1 MAIYHTT
8 VDAYHKWK
16 RNGGITNHNNV
27 VNILNSI
34 PNRRYQCMTIGLE
47 HVHSLSHDE
56 LGLIFDLV
64 VILTIEYK
72 WVPSTSLNNF
82 QYVII
87 SLKSDNFI
95 NSLYQ
100 GTLWTVFDL
109 DHKKKNIWVLDGKLS
124 SPLISGSLSGKM
136 HQKELKNFNEPF
148 MKNALKYI
156 FIGFQSYWHS
166 LLTIIAITSIL
177 KKK

>member
-1 MAIYHTT
+1 MLLFLLLRFISYPSKKLLEIFILIGTIAMAIYHTT

-109 DHKKKNIWVLDGKLS
+109 DHKKKYLS
-124 SPLISGSLSGKM
+124 IR
-136 HQKELKNFNEPF
+136 
-148 MKNALKYI
+148 
-156 FIGFQSYWHS
+156 W
-166 LLTIIAITSIL
+166 
-177 KKK
+177 